1 MSGRFTKILDSLEDV
16 PGLSEDEKVL
26 HAKCLAATPQERWQM
41 NRTFLRSLGLLTRS
55 ELKKRASY

>member
-1 MSGRFTKILDSLEDV
+1 MSGKFTKILKCLEDV

-26 HAKCLAATPQERWQM
+26 HAKGLAATPQERWQM
-41 NRTFLRSLGLLTRS
+41 NRAFLRSLGLLTRS

>member
-1 MSGRFTKILDSLEDV
+1 MSGKINRILKCLEDV
-16 PGLSEDEKVL
+16 PGLSEDEKIL

-55 ELKKRASY
+55 ELKKRASC